1 MRAFLLLLV
10 LANVAFLAWS
20 LHFSP
25 AAGPSPE
32 SHLLNQQIQ
41 PDAIKLLAPDTARD
55 APPAEAAPVAS
66 PAAST
71 AAAPAAPAGP
81 QVSAQATLPANA
93 KPAATSPPP
102 ATVCL
107 EWGAFSPADVRGVLD
122 ALAKVLPE
130 AKVAQR
136 GVVDEGGQYWVFM
149 PPQPSRQVALQK
161 VGELRRLGVEEMFI
175 IQDDSKYRYA
185 ISLGVFR
192 TQEAA
197 RNYLEKLRGQGVRTA
212 QVGPRDTSAQRVFLQ
227 VRAPANVARA
237 ELGAL
242 RADHPGTDVRSCAA
256 ANGRT

>member
-1 MRAFLLLLV
+1 MRAFLLLLL
-10 LANVAFLAWS
+10 LANVAFFAWS
-20 LHFSP
+20 LHLSP

-41 PDAIKLLAPDTARD
+41 PEAIKLL
-55 APPAEAAPVAS
+55 PADVVLEAAPVGAAS
-66 PAAST
+66 VGAAAASADGAPARVPAQPASAKAVAAIPPAAS
-71 AAAPAAPAGP
+71 
-81 QVSAQATLPANA
+81 
-93 KPAATSPPP
+93 
-102 ATVCL
+102 VCL
-107 EWGAFSPADVRGVLD
+107 EWGAFSPGDMRGVLD

-130 AKVAQR
+130 ARVTQR
-136 GVVDEGGQYWVFM
+136 RVVDESGQYWVFM
-149 PPQPSRQVALQK
+149 PPQPSRQGALQK

-197 RNYLEKLRGQGVRTA
+197 RNYLEKLRAQGVRTV
-212 QVGPRDTSAQRVFLQ
+212 QVAPRDTSAQRVFVQ
-227 VRAPANVARA
+227 VRAPADVARA

-242 RADHPGTDVRSCAA
+242 RTDYPGADVRSCVA